1 MSWNR
6 SNIILTFELKSIM
19 RRRITINRKKW
30 LIKGLN

>member
-6 SNIILTFELKSIM
+6 SNIILTFELKAIM
-19 RRRITINRKKW
+19 KRRITINRKKR